1 MPVKMRHQEQAAR
14 IGLIVLG
21 VVAAAGIIAT
31 AAVAPG
37 ALLALKPF
45 ARKPAWRQRGEVDRA
60 LRRLMRRGL
69 VEETRR
75 GRVVGFSLTDKG
87 RTYLMRRELSHAEI
101 VEPKKWDGKWR
112 IVTFDVPE
120 KRRHLRDSLR
130 THFQRLGLYPIQ
142 KSVWLFPYPCDDL
155 VRLIKVDLDLG
166 RSVQYFTVGKFE
178 DREEE
183 KDWRIRFDV

>member
-1 MPVKMRHQEQAAR
+1 MSVKMRHQEQAAR

-37 ALLALKPF
+37 ALLALKPLV
-45 ARKPAWRQRGEVDRA
+45 RKPAWRQRGEVDRA

-69 VEETRR
+69 VEETHR
-75 GRVVGFSLTDKG
+75 GRIVELSLSDKG
-87 RTYLMRRELSHAEI
+87 REYLMRREFAHAEI
-101 VEPKKWDGKWR
+101 VRPKKWDGRWR

-120 KRRHLRDSLR
+120 KRRHLRDNLR
-130 THFQRLGLYPIQ
+130 THFQRLGLHPIQ
-142 KSVWLFPYPCDDL
+142 KSVWLTPFPCDDL
-155 VRLIKVDLDLG
+155 VQLIKVDLDLG
-166 RSVQYFTVGKFE
+166 RNVQYFTVGKFA

-183 KDWRIRFDV
+183 KDWRIHFDV